1 MLPLIT
7 LYDIACDGTG
17 LLRLHGTYRH
27 ELKIYTSYKSRVQ
40 MSAAAFDKGLFDL
53 EGKLTP
59 IMVSLVSKDSSM
71 LDGLGNA
78 SADIKVAK
86 DLIHWSLLFDI
97 VDGYS
102 PTLPHLK
109 GLQNCDTA
117 TSAINQG

>member
-1 MLPLIT
+1 MLVLVI
-7 LYDIACDGTG
+7 LNH
-17 LLRLHGTYRH
+17 LW
-27 ELKIYTSYKSRVQ
+27 ELASLNVVIIV

-117 TSAINQG
+117 TSAINQVLFCSSN